1 MTAKHAEAEQ
11 KIVKI
16 TGELNT
22 SEANV
27 KKLEQEI
34 GGHKEN
40 LKITKQQYENQIGEK
55 DKEIA
60 RLKN

>member
-27 KKLEQEI
+27 KKLEQEKEYI
-34 GGHKEN
+34 QKELNKELEQEN
-40 LKITKQQYENQIGEK
+40 L
-55 DKEIA
+55 
-60 RLKN
+60 